1 MIILKDIAQMAG
13 VNISTVSRA
22 LNDSNEVSDEKKQEI
37 RNIAA
42 SLNYTPNYYAKALA
56 GKETKTVGVIVPEI
70 SSNYYATMIGA
81 IEMGLQDHGYSLII
95 GMSHHEW
102 KLENHYLNVFWNRK
116 VDGILIAGSM
126 HNEITPT
133 INRIHSDNIPIVL
146 IHSFIDYQNYDY
158 VAIDDSYGIGQAIQL
173 FKKQGHRHIGY
184 IASELASRFRLQ
196 ILKKIIHDNG
206 LILNEKHIKIGKE
219 ANEYCGYK
227 YMKEL
232 INEGDMPTAS
242 LAAYDD
248 IAVGAMRA
256 LYEYKYRVP
265 EDISIIGYDNIRQ
278 SAFLRCPLT
287 TISPPVEKMAK
298 ICLDILFQKIED
310 KNLKTIQHISL
321 NSELIIRESTTKIN
335 LGE

>member
-1 MIILKDIAQMAG
+1 MITLKDIAQMAG

-81 IEMGLQDHGYSLII
+81 IETGLQAHGYSLII
-95 GMSHHEW
+95 GVSHHEW
-102 KLENHYLNVFWNRK
+102 KLENHYLNVLWNRK

-146 IHSFIDYQNYDY
+146 IHSFIDHQNYDY

-232 INEGDMPTAS
+232 INEGDMPTAI

-265 EDISIIGYDNIRQ
+265 EDISIIGYDNTRQ

-287 TISPPVEKMAK
+287 TISPPVKKMAK

>member
-232 INEGDMPTAS
+232 ME
-242 LAAYDD
+242 
-248 IAVGAMRA
+248 
-256 LYEYKYRVP
+256 
-265 EDISIIGYDNIRQ
+265 
-278 SAFLRCPLT
+278 PL
-287 TISPPVEKMAK
+287 I
-298 ICLDILFQKIED
+298 
-310 KNLKTIQHISL
+310 
-321 NSELIIRESTTKIN
+321 
-335 LGE
+335 

>member
-1 MIILKDIAQMAG
+1 MITLKDIAQMAG

-81 IEMGLQDHGYSLII
+81 IETGLQDHGYSLII
-95 GMSHHEW
+95 GVSHHEW

-126 HNEITPT
+126 YNEITPT

-146 IHSFIDYQNYDY
+146 IHSFIDHQNYDY

-219 ANEYCGYK
+219 ANEFCGYK

-232 INEGDMPTAS
+232 INEGDMPTAI

-287 TISPPVEKMAK
+287 TISPPVEKMEK

>member
-232 INEGDMPTAS
+232 INEGDMPTAI

-287 TISPPVEKMAK
+287 TISPPVGKMAK

>member
-1 MIILKDIAQMAG
+1 MSIIYH
-13 VNISTVSRA
+13 N
-22 LNDSNEVSDEKKQEI
+22 
-37 RNIAA
+37 RN
-42 SLNYTPNYYAKALA
+42 N
-56 GKETKTVGVIVPEI
+56 
-70 SSNYYATMIGA
+70 
-81 IEMGLQDHGYSLII
+81 
-95 GMSHHEW
+95 
-102 KLENHYLNVFWNRK
+102 
-116 VDGILIAGSM
+116 
-126 HNEITPT
+126 
-133 INRIHSDNIPIVL
+133 
-146 IHSFIDYQNYDY
+146 
-158 VAIDDSYGIGQAIQL
+158 
-173 FKKQGHRHIGY
+173 
-184 IASELASRFRLQ
+184 
-196 ILKKIIHDNG
+196 
-206 LILNEKHIKIGKE
+206 
-219 ANEYCGYK
+219 
-227 YMKEL
+227 
-232 INEGDMPTAS
+232 MPTAI

>member
-1 MIILKDIAQMAG
+1 MFH
-13 VNISTVSRA
+13 VNFDTSA
-22 LNDSNEVSDEKKQEI
+22 DKFQ
-37 RNIAA
+37 
-42 SLNYTPNYYAKALA
+42 NYYKDLSQRVKAREVDLL
-56 GKETKTVGVIVPEI
+56 IVV
-70 SSNYYATMIGA
+70 NMFLTGFDATTLNTLWVDKNLKMH
-81 IEMGLQDHGYSLII
+81 GLIQAFS
-95 GMSHHEW
+95 
-102 KLENHYLNVFWNRK
+102 R
-116 VDGILIAGSM
+116 
-126 HNEITPT
+126 T
-133 INRIHSDNIPIVL
+133 NRILNSVKTYGNIPIVL

-232 INEGDMPTAS
+232 INEGDMPTAI

>member
-232 INEGDMPTAS
+232 INEGDMPTAI

-287 TISPPVEKMAK
+287 TISPPVEKMGK

>member
-1 MIILKDIAQMAG
+1 MIAMKLVMK
-13 VNISTVSRA
+13 
-22 LNDSNEVSDEKKQEI
+22 KKQEI

-232 INEGDMPTAS
+232 INEGDMPTAI

-287 TISPPVEKMAK
+287 TISPPVEKWQKSVLIFYFRRLK
-298 ICLDILFQKIED
+298 IKI
-310 KNLKTIQHISL
+310 
-321 NSELIIRESTTKIN
+321 
-335 LGE
+335 

>member
-56 GKETKTVGVIVPEI
+56 GKETKTVGVIVQEI

-232 INEGDMPTAS
+232 INEGDMPTAI

-287 TISPPVEKMAK
+287 TISPPVEKMGK

>member
-1 MIILKDIAQMAG
+1 MITLKDIAQMTG

-81 IEMGLQDHGYSLII
+81 IETGLQDHGYSLII
-95 GMSHHEW
+95 GVSHHEW

-126 HNEITPT
+126 YNEITPT

-232 INEGDMPTAS
+232 INEGDMPTAI

-287 TISPPVEKMAK
+287 TISPPVEKMTK

-321 NSELIIRESTTKIN
+321 SSELIIRESTTKIN

>member
-232 INEGDMPTAS
+232 INEGDMPTAI

-298 ICLDILFQKIED
+298 TCLDILFQKIED